1 MASYGL
7 VSAAV
12 AIISQLQSLDS
23 ESEDDDL
30 LLECAMSAVEA
41 EVNASS
47 GEKSKSV
54 EKVKGY
60 VEYTVPRYRSKDF
73 QEHFRLNRTTVDILI
88 SKLAPLLNSK
98 QNSRGRCPLTV
109 EKKILCSLYLLSN
122 QAPFRLAADRFNVCR
137 QTAWKILH
145 EFSSAL
151 LDLNKSEG
159 ILSWPNQEKAFKTS
173 DYYTKKFGFPGVI
186 GVVDGKHM
194 AIKAPRNDHSS
205 YYNRKQFYSVI
216 LQAVCNEKLLFTD
229 CYVGEA
235 GSVHDACVYRRSTL
249 SKRIDEGVGFP
260 IDTHLLGDAAYP
272 LNKYLLTPYRDNGH
286 LTEIQSY
293 FNTKLSKCR
302 SSIERTFGLFVGR
315 FRRFKLLDMHRLD
328 LMVMLIMA
336 GCILHNFSILEGDE
350 LNIEEERL
358 VGVPVE
364 IENVQ
369 ARREAQNKR
378 NDLANTLFARR
389 IQH

>member
-1 MASYGL
+1 LINRLYNADNILHYIQ
-7 VSAAV
+7 
-12 AIISQLQSLDS
+12 II
-23 ESEDDDL
+23 
-30 LLECAMSAVEA
+30 
-41 EVNASS
+41 NI
-47 GEKSKSV
+47 
-54 EKVKGY
+54 Y
-60 VEYTVPRYRSKDF
+60 VYT
-73 QEHFRLNRTTVDILI
+73 
-88 SKLAPLLNSK
+88 
-98 QNSRGRCPLTV
+98 
-109 EKKILCSLYLLSN
+109 ILCSNLTRIFI
-122 QAPFRLAADRFNVCR
+122 FRLAADRFNVCR
-137 QTAWKILH
+137 RTAWKILH

>member
-1 MASYGL
+1 MAY
-7 VSAAV
+7 
-12 AIISQLQSLDS
+12 S

-30 LLECAMSAVEA
+30 LLECAISAVEA
-41 EVNASS
+41 EANSS
-47 GEKSKSV
+47 SDENSKSV

-73 QEHFRLNRTTVDILI
+73 QEHFRLNRTTVDILM
-88 SKLAPLLNSK
+88 SKLAPLLNNK
-98 QNSRGRCPLTV
+98 PNSRGRCPLTV
-109 EKKILCSLYLLSN
+109 EKKIL
-122 QAPFRLAADRFNVCR
+122 LAADHFNICR
-137 QTAWKILH
+137 RTAWKILH
-145 EFSSAL
+145 DFSSAL
-151 LDLNKSEG
+151 LDLNKREG
-159 ILSWPNQEKAFKTS
+159 ILSWPNQKQAFKTS
-173 DYYTKKFGFPGVI
+173 EYYTKKFGFPGVI

-205 YYNRKQFYSVI
+205 YYNRKQFYSII

-229 CYVGEA
+229 CYAGEA
-235 GSVHDACVYRRSTL
+235 GSVHDARAYRRSTL
-249 SKRIDEGVGFP
+249 ARRIDEGIKFP
-260 IDTHLLGDAAYP
+260 VDTHLLGDAAYP

-302 SSIERTFGLFVGR
+302 SSIERAFGLFVGR
-315 FRRFKLLDMHRLD
+315 FRRFELLDMHRLD

-336 GCILHNFSILEGDE
+336 GCILHNFSILQEDE
-350 LNIEEERL
+350 TSIEEERL
-358 VGVPVE
+358 VGVPEVPV

-369 ARREAQNKR
+369 ARRDAQNKR
-378 NDLANTLFARR
+378 NDLANILFARR